1 MDKKH
6 ISKLE
11 QTKNEAIRTTEFYM
25 LKLMKENG
33 ATEKQIR
40 TVARKQKIPTR
51 TVNRI
56 FGY

>member
-1 MDKKH
+1 MNN
-6 ISKLE
+6 KLE
-11 QTKNEAIRTTEFYM
+11 QTKNETIRATEFYM
-25 LKLMKENG
+25 LKLMKEYG

-40 TVARKQKIPTR
+40 VVARKQKIPTK

>member
-1 MDKKH
+1 MNN
-6 ISKLE
+6 KLE
-11 QTKNEAIRTTEFYM
+11 QTKNEVIRTTEFYM

-33 ATEKQIR
+33 VTEKQIR
-40 TVARKQKIPTR
+40 AVARKQKIPAK

>member
-1 MDKKH
+1 MNN
-6 ISKLE
+6 KLE
-11 QTKNEAIRTTEFYM
+11 QTKNEVIRTTEFYM

-40 TVARKQKIPTR
+40 AVARKQKIPTK